1 VTTKKVKVVEFSG
14 TNDINPVHFGWTN
27 QLQFI
32 SSQYTFQQLTVYNMS
47 GQMVF
52 QTKENSGVPLQHL
65 TPGTYSFVVEAK
77 NTLNPQAKIQ
87 TLRGKWV
94 NYAN

>member
-1 VTTKKVKVVEFSG
+1 
-14 TNDINPVHFGWTN
+14 
-27 QLQFI
+27 
-32 SSQYTFQQLTVYNMS
+32 MS

-52 QTKENSGVPLQHL
+52 QTKENSGVPAQHL
-65 TPGTYSFVVEAK
+65 PPGTYSFVVEAK

-94 NYAN
+94 NYPK